1 MDEKKQTAV
10 EKDDGLFDMLPEG
23 TRIVIH
29 NGVVTFENLTEDFVD
44 VALSLNPEDPD
55 LRQRKQTT
63 PGEDE

>member
-1 MDEKKQTAV
+1 
-10 EKDDGLFDMLPEG
+10 MLPEG

-44 VALSLNPEDPD
+44 VALSLNPEDSD
-55 LRQRKQTT
+55 LRQRKQAT